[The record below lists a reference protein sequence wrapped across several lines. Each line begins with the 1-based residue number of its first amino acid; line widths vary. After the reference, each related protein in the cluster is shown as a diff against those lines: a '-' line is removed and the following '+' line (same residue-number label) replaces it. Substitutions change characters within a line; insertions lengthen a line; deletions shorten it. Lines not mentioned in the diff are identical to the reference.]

1 MIEYEFE
8 NAQPLTKEDLNDM
21 AKNNRILLDK
31 MDNSPSGSTATC
43 VLEAKDG
50 RVWKTIDKQ
59 IVPME
64 HLKSTLEWL
73 EIFGNRQF
81 SRHAKRRVRRIK

>member
-1 MIEYEFE
+1 MTRREIKE
-8 NAQPLTKEDLNDM
+8 TK
-21 AKNNRILLDK
+21 
-31 MDNSPSGSTATC
+31 TATC
-43 VLEAKDG
+43 VLEVKDG

-59 IVPME
+59 IVPLE

-81 SRHAKRRVRRIK
+81 SHAKRRVRRIN

>member
-1 MIEYEFE
+1 MNEERNE
-8 NAQPLTKEDLNDM
+8 L
-21 AKNNRILLDK
+21 
-31 MDNSPSGSTATC
+31 NSPTSSSATC

-59 IVPME
+59 IVPLE

>member
-1 MIEYEFE
+1 ME
-8 NAQPLTKEDLNDM
+8 NDIQTTDDLAVD
-21 AKNNRILLDK
+21 
-31 MDNSPSGSTATC
+31 SESTGSTATC

-50 RVWKTIDKQ
+50 RVWKTIDQ
-59 IVPME
+59 QVVPLE

>member
-1 MIEYEFE
+1 MTMEDCNKCHDQLPYCEECDGDEDTGE
-8 NAQPLTKEDLNDM
+8 NRHCSD
-21 AKNNRILLDK
+21 
-31 MDNSPSGSTATC
+31 PSGSTATC

-59 IVPME
+59 IVPLE